1 VASSNLFDVQVRLEG
16 EEPPPDVGR
25 LVTGAL
31 EEASPLGGVKGAV
44 GVTAS
49 ERGVVVRFEDVAVP
63 EDGHEG
69 QFGLQDVLPVVQAL
83 INAIV
88 ERMSSGPP
96 TNPRLIIEVQPA
108 TPHEQQELR
117 HS

>member
-1 VASSNLFDVQVRLEG
+1 VRLEG
-16 EEPPPDVGR
+16 EDPPPDVGR

-31 EEASPLGGVKGAV
+31 EEAGPLGGVKGAV

-63 EDGHEG
+63 DDAHEG
-69 QFGLQDVLPVVQAL
+69 RFGLQDVLPVVHAL

-88 ERMSSGPP
+88 ERTSESAPA
-96 TNPRLIIEVQPA
+96 NPRLVIEVQPA
-108 TPHEQQELR
+108 QPHAQQELR
-117 HS
+117 RS